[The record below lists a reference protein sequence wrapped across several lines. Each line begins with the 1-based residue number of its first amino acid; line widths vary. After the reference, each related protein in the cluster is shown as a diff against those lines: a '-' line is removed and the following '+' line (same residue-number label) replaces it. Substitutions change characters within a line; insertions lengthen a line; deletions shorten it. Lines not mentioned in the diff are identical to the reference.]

1 MGETVMKGKVVA
13 VTGGA
18 SGIGLAICRRFGREG
33 ARIAIIDADAKEAQR
48 QQRALRESTL
58 EATAFLCDVSD
69 EEDCIR
75 TFDAVIK
82 NFGGIDILVNNA
94 GITQRS
100 AFLDTQTRVYRKIM
114 AVNFFGALY
123 CTKAAISSLIA
134 RNGTIVV
141 ISSHAGYSP
150 LFGRT
155 AYSSSKH
162 ALHGLFESMRT
173 EIKPLGVHV
182 VMVCPGFTKT
192 NLQTRALDGTGG
204 VVLHPR
210 SQVGVDDTPEH
221 VAEAVFQGV
230 LRRKRLLI
238 LTPVGKVTYW
248 LSRMAPGLYEAI
260 MAKKLKQES
269 TR

>member
-1 MGETVMKGKVVA
+1 
-13 VTGGA
+13 
-18 SGIGLAICRRFGREG
+18 
-33 ARIAIIDADAKEAQR
+33 
-48 QQRALRESTL
+48 
-58 EATAFLCDVSD
+58 
-69 EEDCIR
+69 
-75 TFDAVIK
+75 
-82 NFGGIDILVNNA
+82 
-94 GITQRS
+94 
-100 AFLDTQTRVYRKIM
+100 M

-155 AYSSSKH
+155 AYSCSSKH

-182 VMVCPGFTKT
+182 VMVCPGFKRRISRPGH
-192 NLQTRALDGTGG
+192 LMEREAGL
-204 VVLHPR
+204 LHPR

-248 LSRMAPGLYEAI
+248 WQPHGPWTFMRQSWR
-260 MAKKLKQES
+260 
-269 TR
+269 RN